1 MLVRPGSC
9 AHYSHVPKVFFLLF
23 FLFFFLF
30 LKTNIPALKEQR
42 SSTRVSSNRRSDTH
56 IDDNLRIRE
65 NRIDI
70 QDATSHEQPLGQ
82 SVLSDVCIKVIR
94 FICFKTL
101 RSEGP
106 LAFRCLLH
114 FR

>member
-1 MLVRPGSC
+1 MLVHPGSC

-56 IDDNLRIRE
+56 IGDNLHVRK
-65 NRIDI
+65 NKNDI
-70 QDATSHEQPLGQ
+70 QDVTSHE
-82 SVLSDVCIKVIR
+82 
-94 FICFKTL
+94 
-101 RSEGP
+101 
-106 LAFRCLLH
+106 
-114 FR
+114 